1 METPRFNPNQE
12 LTQHRWFRA
21 RPLTPWSEEVGV
33 QKAPKCLDRLLPNY
47 LLCAFPAK
55 LLLLLEQT
63 AHLKKGTRFG
73 RLAPAKCCVLSGMVL
88 VREQYVF
95 GPLPSTAAKHN
106 SLAWKPHLPQA
117 SHAGSQVHSN
127 FHVVPQSPCISSKN
141 ASTRTVKVSAQ
152 CSSATIFFANN

>member
-63 AHLKKGTRFG
+63 AHLKKRTRFG

-117 SHAGSQVHSN
+117 SHAGLQVHCLQRPCARSRLQYPLCPAIPGAVQSQV
-127 FHVVPQSPCISSKN
+127 
-141 ASTRTVKVSAQ
+141 
-152 CSSATIFFANN
+152 FFANN